1 MDWQS
6 RRIEHV
12 PLLKKTNVRASCCL
26 VPSASISCNFQ
37 TEAEVQSFFP
47 LVQLLNVILKE
58 LFNCTGQTQHVYKLN
73 SVHRSPVCN
82 HYFKGDFSKSNDP
95 GVKYKNE

>member
-1 MDWQS
+1 MS
-6 RRIEHV
+6 EPV
-12 PLLKKTNVRASCCL
+12 PVLCPVPPYLATFKQKLKVR
-26 VPSASISCNFQ
+26 
-37 TEAEVQSFFP
+37 FFFFS

-73 SVHRSPVCN
+73 SVHQSPVCN

-95 GVKYKNE
+95 GVKYRNE

>member
-1 MDWQS
+1 MS
-6 RRIEHV
+6 EPVAVLCPV
-12 PLLKKTNVRASCCL
+12 PPYLATFKQKLKFRL
-26 VPSASISCNFQ
+26 
-37 TEAEVQSFFP
+37 FFP

-58 LFNCTGQTQHVYKLN
+58 LFNCTSQTQHVCKLN